1 MRAILI
7 LIALCMF
14 CSSSNS
20 QPRDCDSNPS
30 PCDAFAS
37 ADAVFVGKVNKIVPE
52 YIRDIWTRD
61 KDYDQTA
68 YVSVEATYK
77 GVARRAIVLR
87 QLGRADAPKFI
98 AGSRYLFYADRDSK
112 TGRWWVKPCG
122 RTRMAEYVEDDLRY
136 IRTTRLSGNRSRI
149 AGEISQY
156 AIDPE
161 NPAETTRRMPG
172 VTVHVIGRD
181 KKYTTVTDEHGVDEL
196 LDLPPG
202 TYRIQPA
209 IPNGLRL
216 WAALHYGRFDPTKL
230 QSLEVDLSPHNCS
243 GLTIILTGSSPSAI
257 RKVGN

>member
-1 MRAILI
+1 MRAIQI
-7 LIALCMF
+7 FIALCMF
-14 CSSSNS
+14 CGASNS

-37 ADAVFVGKVNKIVPE
+37 ADAVLVGKVTRIIPE

-68 YVSVEATYK
+68 HVAVEVTYK
-77 GVARRAIVLR
+77 GVTRRAIVLR
-87 QLGRADAPKFI
+87 QLGRADAPKFVL
-98 AGSRYLFYADRDSK
+98 GSRYLFYANRDSK
-112 TGRWWVKPCG
+112 TGRWWIKPCG

-136 IRTTRLSGNRSRI
+136 IRASRVSANRSRI

-156 AIDPE
+156 AMDPD

-172 VTVHVIGRD
+172 VTVHVIGPN
-181 KKYTTVTDEHGVDEL
+181 KKYTTATDEHGVYEV

-202 TYRIQPA
+202 RYRIQPA

-216 WAALHYGRFDPTKL
+216 WAAIHYGRFDSTKL
-230 QSLEVDLSPHNCS
+230 QSLEVDLSPHTCS

-257 RKVGN
+257 PKVGN